1 MGFPY
6 PQLWYHTPMTTK
18 TGKPPKALY
27 TEEDLAPRDHAAD
40 EAALDAWIERN
51 KEALKASFKKSKEE
65 FERGEYYTHE
75 QVWADIR
82 AQRARR
88 CNRQ

>member
-1 MGFPY
+1 MS
-6 PQLWYHTPMTTK
+6 TK
-18 TGKPPKALY
+18 TAKPAKALY

-51 KEALKASFKKSKEE
+51 KDALKASFKQAKEE
-65 FERGEYYTHE
+65 YERGEYFTHE
-75 QVWADIR
+75 QVCADIK

-88 CNRQ
+88 S